1 MNASYIG
8 IDVSQDRLDVAT
20 PQGPLSL
27 PNTPEGHRDLSQA
40 LAGQVLQ
47 GVILEATGGR
57 EQPVAAEL
65 AAAGLPVCIVNPRQ
79 VRDYARAIG
88 RLAKTD
94 AIDAQVLARFG
105 EAVRPEIRPLP
116 SEMQR
121 QFQHLVTRRRQVV
134 GMLTAESNRLAQAHD
149 AAVRRSIEQVCGVL
163 KTQLEELDR
172 LLGEAIEQSPLWKE
186 KEQLLRSTPG
196 VGPQTA
202 RSLLAELPELGE
214 CSRQKI
220 AALAGLAPFN
230 RDSGTLRGQRTI
242 WGGRAKVRT
251 ALYMATLNAT
261 RFNPVIRA
269 HYEKLQKA
277 GKRKKVALV
286 ACMRKLL
293 CMLNA
298 ILRDKKSW
306 RSQPVPA

>member
-1 MNASYIG
+1 MNASYVG

-20 PQGPLSL
+20 PRGPLSL
-27 PNTPEGHRDLSQA
+27 PNTPEGHHQLLEA
-40 LAGQVLQ
+40 LGGQELQ
-47 GVILEATGGR
+47 GVILEATGGL
-57 EQPVAAEL
+57 EQPVAAGL

-94 AIDAQVLARFG
+94 AIDAQVLALFG
-105 EAVRPEIRPLP
+105 QAVRPEIRPLP
-116 SEMQR
+116 GEMQR
-121 QFQHLVTRRRQVV
+121 QFQQLVTRRRQVV
-134 GMLTAESNRLAQAHD
+134 GMLTAENNRLKQAPD
-149 AAVRRSIEQVCGVL
+149 AAVRRSIEQVCGAL
-163 KTQLEELDR
+163 EAQLQELDR
-172 LLGEAIEQSPLWKE
+172 LLGEAVEQSPLWKE
-186 KEQLLRSTPG
+186 KEQLLRSVPG

-214 CSRQKI
+214 CSRQKV

-242 WGGRAKVRT
+242 WGGRSKVRT

-261 RFNPVIRA
+261 RHNPVIRA

-298 ILRDKKSW
+298 MIRDKKSW
-306 RSQPVPA
+306 RSQPAPA